1 MRIKKDMRIS
11 KTLFVLLMLVTF
23 GLHGQKKDWIVL
35 FDGKSTDK
43 LRGYQ
48 MDSFPTSCWQI
59 RDHALVAKAGVPNID
74 LVTKEPFKNFE
85 LEFDWKTSKAGNS
98 GVFFHVREVSGH
110 EPGNGN
116 SPNWLNNFE
125 MQIQDDIDFPDKEP
139 KRSAGSLYD
148 LMAPENKT
156 LKPVGEYNH
165 MKLVVNGSHVEHWL
179 NGTKVVAY
187 EVGSKKM
194 NELIH
199 NSKFKENPEFGKSE
213 DGLIM
218 FQHHGQ
224 EVSFKNIRIRR
235 L

>member
-1 MRIKKDMRIS
+1 MRIS
-11 KTLFVLLMLVTF
+11 TRLIVLLTLVTF
-23 GLHGQKKDWIVL
+23 SLQAQKNDWIVL
-35 FDGKSTDK
+35 FDGKSTAK

-59 RDHALVAKAGVPNID
+59 RDHALVAKTGVPNID
-74 LVTKEPFKNFE
+74 FVTKESFRNFE

-98 GVFFHVREVSGH
+98 GVFYHVKELSTH
-110 EPGNGN
+110 ESGNGN

-125 MQIQDDIDFPDKEP
+125 MQIQDDVDFPDKEP

-148 LMAPENKT
+148 LIAPQNKT

-165 MKLVVNGSHVEHWL
+165 MKLVVNGGHVEHWL
-179 NGTKVVAY
+179 NGTRVVEY
-187 EVGSKKM
+187 EVGSKKL
-194 NELIH
+194 NDLLH
-199 NSKFKENPEFGKSE
+199 DSKFKDNPQFGKSD

-224 EVSFKNIRIRR
+224 EVSFRNIRIRR